1 MIVTGKNSFKYLFK
15 TGFACWGMETVYI
28 LQNSRKLDKRAFLSY
43 LSDKIKKT
51 AKKFGTK
58 KTQEVFR
65 VIRMRS
71 HSDMKKPS
79 KKVFCLDDAAIEII
93 YSLMAHKTPKLK
105 KSEFLH
111 CLKKELEIYARL
123 RGKKFDFIEYSGL
136 RLKVSKMLD
145 FLEKQHPEIKYSILA
160 AHSQA

>member
-1 MIVTGKNSFKYLFK
+1 
-15 TGFACWGMETVYI
+15 METVYI

-51 AKKFGTK
+51 AKKFGT
-58 KTQEVFR
+58 
-65 VIRMRS
+65 
-71 HSDMKKPS
+71 KKPS

-145 FLEKQHPEIKYSILA
+145 FLEKQHHEIQYSILA
-160 AHSQA
+160 AHNSA